1 MGIGL
6 SRRSQRAPQVVAA
19 NSNCYKYPPKTDNY
33 FSTHF
38 IMGGERFE
46 SAKPDAYLFGENED
60 LNFLGSKPTPFPYP
74 VPQPHEPTKTL
85 RSLVNIRRDSVRLV
99 KDLDE
104 TNQPSTNMRYNIEF
118 TFDTDVKC
126 AITIY
131 YFAKEEIANKQAI
144 YHPRDPEMNSDTFHY
159 KRGANQTFSQPTHLL
174 DPNQFSEDEWKYSPE
189 TDVIP
194 VVIQCVV
201 EEADQVGHSHMT
213 FAVIEKSLDGGFSLK
228 PLKQKQMVDGLCYL
242 LQEIYGIEN
251 KNAQRTRQPQDD
263 DIEDNGSECV
273 ICMCETRD
281 TLILPCRHL
290 CLCNS
295 CADNLRYQANN
306 CPICRAKFHAL
317 LQIKAMRK
325 RTATSPTTPT
335 TAQNETTDES
345 SAVSQEGIPAGYE
358 AVSLIEALNG
368 PTQAHCACS
377 VATVATEGPAAQ
389 TPTDAATDGL
399 TSEESVQT
407 PSNEAATTI
416 DETSDEKA
424 VLGDQVTD
432 DKDDDDST
440 LSPHS
445 PIVDSPSKEAFER
458 GQDTSIPMISDDD
471 DDEDSDDPTDAY
483 ATPLHETRVTLRNP
497 PIISSAP
504 SEHGGDSNNASD
516 HPPSCS
522 TMEEGRLQITTTTT
536 TGSSIDDSRYSSS
549 SSTKDLLEHGPE
561 DATSVDC
568 GILGCSG
575 DIDISIV

>member
-19 NSNCYKYPPKTDNY
+19 NSNCYKYPPKSDNY

-104 TNQPSTNMRYNIEF
+104 TNQPSTNIRYNIEF

-201 EEADQVGHSHMT
+201 EEADQFGHSHMT

-251 KNAQRTRQPQDD
+251 KNAQRNRQPQDD

-325 RTATSPTTPT
+325 RTASTTSPT

-377 VATVATEGPAAQ
+377 VATVATEGPTAQ
-389 TPTDAATDGL
+389 TPTDATTDGQ
-399 TSEESVQT
+399 TSEETVQT
-407 PSNEAATTI
+407 TANGAATPV

-424 VLGDQVTD
+424 VPGDPATD
-432 DKDDDDST
+432 DKDNDNST
-440 LSPHS
+440 PPSSP
-445 PIVDSPSKEAFER
+445 PPTVDSPSKEVPER
-458 GQDTSIPMISDDD
+458 GQDTAIAMIS

-497 PIISSAP
+497 PIVASAP
-504 SEHGGDSNNASD
+504 SEHGDSNPSD
-516 HPPSCS
+516 HPCS
-522 TMEEGRLQITTTTT
+522 IDEGRLQITT
-536 TGSSIDDSRYSSS
+536 GSSTDSRYSSS

-568 GILGCSG
+568 GIVGCTG